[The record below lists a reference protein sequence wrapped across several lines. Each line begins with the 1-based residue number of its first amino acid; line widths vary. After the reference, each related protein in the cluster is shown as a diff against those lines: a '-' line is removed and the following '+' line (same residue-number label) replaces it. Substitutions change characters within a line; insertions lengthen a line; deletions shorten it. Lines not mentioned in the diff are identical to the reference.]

1 MVVSICESCL
11 KGKHT
16 SKIDIQFPNKGIIDM
31 KNNEKKWKIE
41 YLESLPQQ
49 DSDKQ
54 EINQES
60 T

>member
-1 MVVSICESCL
+1 
-11 KGKHT
+11 
-16 SKIDIQFPNKGIIDM
+16 M
-31 KNNEKKWKIE
+31 KNYEKKWKME

>member
-1 MVVSICESCL
+1 
-11 KGKHT
+11 
-16 SKIDIQFPNKGIIDM
+16 M
-31 KNNEKKWKIE
+31 KNNEKKWKMG

-49 DSDKQ
+49 DSDNQ

>member
-1 MVVSICESCL
+1 
-11 KGKHT
+11 
-16 SKIDIQFPNKGIIDM
+16 M
-31 KNNEKKWKIE
+31 KNNEKKWKME
-41 YLESLPQQ
+41 YLESLPQL

>member
-1 MVVSICESCL
+1 
-11 KGKHT
+11 
-16 SKIDIQFPNKGIIDM
+16 M
-31 KNNEKKWKIE
+31 KNNEKKWKME

-49 DSDKQ
+49 DSNKQ

>member
-1 MVVSICESCL
+1 
-11 KGKHT
+11 
-16 SKIDIQFPNKGIIDM
+16 M
-31 KNNEKKWKIE
+31 KNSEKKWKME

>member
-1 MVVSICESCL
+1 
-11 KGKHT
+11 
-16 SKIDIQFPNKGIIDM
+16 M
-31 KNNEKKWKIE
+31 KNNEKKWKME